1 MLWAIAS
8 ALGSHGGKSQDAT
21 ALGNAI
27 GSSSYL
33 SASSA
38 NGSTAVPSSAAMPVV
53 PGLAQAA
60 IRRPASVSYATVA
73 WVGRAAPHVDGTVA
87 EPVALEVTAIP
98 RLASISYQR
107 AAAVEAQVAPTC
119 GLSWEILAGIGLVES
134 NHGRSGGSGNPN
146 WAGVA
151 SPAILGPVLDGQ
163 GGFPVV
169 ADTDNGVL
177 DGDRSFDRA
186 VGPMQFLPATWREYN
201 PATSSA
207 GASNPENISDAAAAA
222 ARYLCASDVDLRTP
236 TGLVDALYGYNHSFA
251 YVMNVITAAQRYAEG
266 TLRGAGGAMSLLPA
280 LLSGQPTASFV
291 TYPVTLPP
299 GSTSPAPPTESATD
313 GTTPDTSPS
322 TTKSAIVGLPSPN
335 PNPTADPVPDPTS
348 VPTDDSPSDSSSSDS
363 SDPDSPPS
371 DSPPSD
377 TPPSDTTATDSP
389 SATSPATDPAAP
401 STTVS
406 DSPAPDTSAPDTS
419 APDTPTPTP
428 SLAPTPTLPV
438 TPPTTPPPTPSST
451 APDASQEP
459 GPTNTGV
466 PAGTQLTVYNG
477 NLTITTPGA
486 TYADLDI
493 YGFVKVEAPNV
504 TIKDSIIRGGPATS
518 NTSIIYDLSD
528 AATNLLV
535 EDSEIVPA
543 DPSVYIDGIDGWN
556 YTALRLNIHG
566 TVDGAKMFGTN
577 ATVQDSWIHDLV
589 TYQDDPSH
597 GGGISHNDDVQ
608 ILSGSNLRV
617 IGNDLEGG
625 SNSAIQITQ
634 DHGPLTDVL
643 IDGNW
648 ADAGSVTFNI
658 ANKPLASLAGITVT
672 NNMFGHAAVTGCQI
686 LYTATTTLV
695 AFNNVYADTGL
706 PVVILNAGS
715 TT

>member
-1 MLWAIAS
+1 MLWAISS
-8 ALGSHGGKSQDAT
+8 ALGSHGNKSPNAT

-38 NGSTAVPSSAAMPVV
+38 VGSTVVPSNAAMPVV

-73 WVGRAAPHVDGTVA
+73 WVGRAAPHVEGTVA
-87 EPVALEVTAIP
+87 EPAALQVTAIP
-98 RLASISYQR
+98 RLAGISYQR
-107 AAAVEAQVAPTC
+107 AAAVEAQDAPTC

-151 SPAILGPVLDGQ
+151 TPAILGPVLDGQ

-201 PATSSA
+201 PVTS
-207 GASNPENISDAAAAA
+207 ASNPENISDAASAA

-266 TLRGAGGAMSLLPA
+266 TLRGAGGAMALLPA

-299 GSTSPAPPTESATD
+299 GSTSPTATAGSPTD
-313 GTTPDTSPS
+313 GSTPDTSPS
-322 TTKSAIVGLPSPN
+322 TTLSAIVGLPTPD
-335 PNPTADPVPDPTS
+335 PDPTSDPVPDPTS
-348 VPTDDSPSDSSSSDS
+348 APTDDSPSDSSSSDS
-363 SDPDSPPS
+363 ADPDLSPS

-377 TPPSDTTATDSP
+377 STTPDSP
-389 SATSPATDPAAP
+389 SATSPSTDPAAP
-401 STTVS
+401 STSVS

-438 TPPTTPPPTPSST
+438 TQPTTPAPTPSST
-451 APDASQEP
+451 APDDSQEP

-477 NLTITTPGA
+477 DLTITTPGA

-493 YGFVKVEAPNV
+493 YGFVRVEAPDV

-518 NTSIIYDLSD
+518 NTALIYDLSD
-528 AATNLLV
+528 TATNLLV
-535 EDSEIVPA
+535 EDSELVPV
-543 DPSVYIDGIDGWN
+543 DPSINIDGIDGWN

-566 TVDGAKMFGTN
+566 TVDGSKMFGPN
-577 ATVQDSWIHDLV
+577 ATMQDSWIHDLV
-589 TYQDDPSH
+589 TYWNDPSH
-597 GGGISHNDDVQ
+597 ADGVSHNDDVQ
-608 ILSGSNLRV
+608 ILSGSNLRIV
-617 IGNDLEGG
+617 GNDLEGG
-625 SNSAIQITQ
+625 HNTAIQITQ
-634 DHGPLTDVL
+634 DEGPLTDVL

-648 ADAGSVTFNI
+648 ADAGNVTFNI

-672 NNMFGHAAVTGCQI
+672 NNIFGHAAVTGCQI
-686 LYTATTTLV
+686 LYTSATVLL

-706 PVVILNAGS
+706 PVVILNTGS
-715 TT
+715 LT

>member
-1 MLWAIAS
+1 MVMLWVIAS
-8 ALGSHGGKSQDAT
+8 AVGTHGGNSKAAT

-27 GSSSYL
+27 GSSSFR

-38 NGSTAVPSSAAMPVV
+38 NESTAVPSSAAMPVV

-73 WVGRAAPHVDGTVA
+73 WVGRAAPHVDGTA
-87 EPVALEVTAIP
+87 ADPVALQVTAIP
-98 RLASISYQR
+98 RRASISYQR
-107 AAAVEAQVAPTC
+107 AATVEAQDAPTC

-146 WAGVA
+146 WAGIA
-151 SPAILGPVLDGQ
+151 DPAILGPVLNGQ
-163 GGFPVV
+163 DGFPVV
-169 ADTDNGVL
+169 QDTDNGVL

-201 PATSSA
+201 PATS
-207 GASNPENISDAAAAA
+207 GADAPNPENISDAAAAA

-236 TGLVDALYGYNHSFA
+236 TGLIDGLYGYNHSFA
-251 YVMNVITAAQRYAEG
+251 YVMNVVTAAQRYAEG
-266 TLRGAGGAMSLLPA
+266 TLRGAGGALAVLPA

-299 GSTSPAPPTESATD
+299 GSTSPTPSD
-313 GTTPDTSPS
+313 GSSTQGTPDTSPS
-322 TTKSAIVGLPSPN
+322 TTRSAIVGLPTPD
-335 PNPTADPVPDPTS
+335 PNPTPVPDPTS
-348 VPTDDSPSDSSSSDS
+348 APTVDSPSDSAASSDS
-363 SDPDSPPS
+363 SDPASPSS
-371 DSPPSD
+371 DSP
-377 TPPSDTTATDSP
+377 TPDSP
-389 SATSPATDPAAP
+389 SATSPATDSAAP
-401 STTVS
+401 STASV
-406 DSPAPDTSAPDTS
+406 SPAPDTSAPTT
-419 APDTPTPTP
+419 PDTPTPTP
-428 SLAPTPTLPV
+428 SLAPTPTQ
-438 TPPTTPPPTPSST
+438 PTTPAPTPSPT
-451 APDASQEP
+451 APGVTQRP

-477 NLTITTPGA
+477 DLTITTPGA
-486 TYADLDI
+486 TYSGFDI

-518 NTSIIYDLSD
+518 TNSIIYDLSD

-589 TYQDDPSH
+589 TYQHDPSH

-608 ILSGSNLRV
+608 ILSGSNLKV
-617 IGNDLEGG
+617 LGNDLEGG

-672 NNMFGHAAVTGCQI
+672 NNLFGHAAVTGCQI
-686 LYTATTTLV
+686 LYTAVTTIV
-695 AFNNVYADTGL
+695 ASNNVYADTGQ
-706 PVVILNAGS
+706 PVVILNTGS